1 MISYCLHK
9 NKKRRIGLRQN
20 IIFSLI
26 GKLKKE
32 ERKKH
37 YKLKKDRH
45 LIGSKKAITI
55 FEECKLSE
63 LNMLYRLLQ

>member
-20 IIFSLI
+20 IIFLLI

-32 ERKKH
+32 EGKKH

-63 LNMLYRLLQ
+63 LNMLYKLLQ